1 MRVPMRAK
9 AMRYGEPL
17 IQDKGGS
24 HALRGTPEKKGGSQ
38 ATSFQKRHGP
48 S

>member
-24 HALRGTPEKKGGSQ
+24 HAPRETAETKLSGDLVS
-38 ATSFQKRHGP
+38 KRHGP